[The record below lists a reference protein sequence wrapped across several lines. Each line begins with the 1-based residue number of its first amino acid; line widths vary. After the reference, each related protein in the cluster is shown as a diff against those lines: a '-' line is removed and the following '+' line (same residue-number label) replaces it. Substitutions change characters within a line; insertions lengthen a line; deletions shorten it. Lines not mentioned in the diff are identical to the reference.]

1 MNVLLIDDHPLILS
15 ALQTVV
21 QGLDDEVD
29 VTAVA
34 TAQAAREALAAGADF
49 DLALLDLRI
58 GNDNGFELLSEL
70 RAAYPAMA
78 VVVVAASERR
88 ADVVR
93 AIDLGA
99 MGFVSKQS
107 GNETLLQA
115 LRSVLSGGVYVPA
128 AIMRSEEPALSP
140 WHAGDRAVASWPAS
154 LASGTGAETV
164 LARLGLTRRQSEVL
178 ALLLRGQSNKLI
190 ARALN
195 LSVETIKDH
204 VAAILRALKV
214 TSRTQA
220 VLAVSEMF
228 ATGGP
233 PPRREPLLVSRA
245 D

>member
-15 ALQTVV
+15 ALQIVV
-21 QGLDDEVD
+21 RALADEVE
-29 VTAVA
+29 VTSVG
-34 TAQAAREALAAGADF
+34 TAQAAREALSTGPEF

-70 RAAYPAMA
+70 RAAYPSMA
-78 VVVVAASERR
+78 VVIVAASERR
-88 ADVVR
+88 VDVMR

-107 GNETLLQA
+107 GNEALLQA
-115 LRSVLSGGVYVPA
+115 LRMVLSGGVYVPA
-128 AIMRSEEPALSP
+128 AIMRSEEPALSH
-140 WHAGDRAVASWPAS
+140 WHAGDRTPSAWS
-154 LASGTGAETV
+154 LSAGSSAGAEAA

-204 VAAILRALKV
+204 VAAILRTLKV
-214 TSRTQA
+214 SSRTQA
-220 VLAVSEMF
+220 VLVVSEMS

-233 PPRREPLLVSRA
+233 LPRREPFLASRA
-245 D
+245 E